1 MYLLKYK
8 GDFTLL
14 NIVVIDG
21 QGGRLGKSIISKLRT
36 EFSNEISIISL
47 GTNSHA
53 AKAMLKAGANSS
65 YFGDEY
71 ITNYIHN
78 NNISCLIAPIGILC
92 TGGLNN
98 EVTPNLSEAVFR
110 KECTKYIIPLRK
122 HGFYI
127 PGTTNLEIKDILNEI
142 VYDIKNAKN

>member
-1 MYLLKYK
+1 M
-8 GDFTLL
+8 L

-21 QGGRLGKSIISKLRT
+21 QGGGLGKSVISKLRA
-36 EFSNEISIISL
+36 ELSNEINITSL
-47 GTNSHA
+47 GTNCHA
-53 AKAMLKAGANSS
+53 AKAMLKAGANLS

-92 TGGLNN
+92 AGSLNN
-98 EVTPNLSEAVFR
+98 EVTPNLAEAVFK

-142 VYDIKNAKN
+142 IYDIKKCQELTS